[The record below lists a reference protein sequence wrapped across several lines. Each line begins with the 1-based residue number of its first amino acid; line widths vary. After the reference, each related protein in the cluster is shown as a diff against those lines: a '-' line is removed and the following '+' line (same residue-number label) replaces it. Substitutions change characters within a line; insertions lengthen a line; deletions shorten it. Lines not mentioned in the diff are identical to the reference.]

1 VTTQRS
7 RDDLVPDPAVGKELG
22 IGRMAMWRWTH
33 DPNLGF
39 PAPIKIRGRNF
50 RSRRALEEFKR
61 RMIRAGGDAA

>member
-1 VTTQRS
+1 MPPRS
-7 RDDLVPDPAVGKELG
+7 TDNLVPDAQVGRDLG
-22 IGRMAMWRWTH
+22 LGRMALWRWTH
-33 DPNLGF
+33 DQNLNF